1 MTKRKSP
8 LLPFLSIVAI
18 VCICLGIIVLAI
30 SLVSLQNQSRT
41 IFGSPDPNLTWSEKI
56 YYQSILL
63 LNSTELTRRD
73 SSNEE
78 EVAFVIEPGE
88 STQSVID
95 KLNQA
100 GLITNKKAF
109 QAYLLYRGLDTS
121 LQAGNYQIKR
131 AISPMDIAHLMQ
143 NASPGEVTFNILA
156 GWRVEEIST
165 ALPTSGLEFSP
176 DEFLAEVQVM
186 PEPFQSNFAVPDK
199 NGVEGFLMPGSYTL
213 DRKTTAEQFILAALQ
228 EFERQMSIELKS
240 GFKKQGLSLYQA
252 VILAS
257 IVEREAIVDEEMPV
271 IASVFL
277 NRLTIDMELDSDPTV
292 QYALGYNKKQ
302 KNWWTNPLTSDHLQ
316 IDSPYNTYLNPGLP
330 PGPIC
335 NPGVAAL
342 SAVANPA
349 NTSYYYFRASC
360 AKDGRHDFSQTFE
373 EHLQKS
379 CP

>member
-1 MTKRKSP
+1 M
-8 LLPFLSIVAI
+8 
-18 VCICLGIIVLAI
+18 LAI
-30 SLVSLQNQSRT
+30 SLVSLQNQSQT

-63 LNSTELTRRD
+63 LNGTELTRRD
-73 SSNEE
+73 STNEE

-100 GLITNKKAF
+100 GLISNKKAF

-131 AISPMDIAHLMQ
+131 AISPIDIAHLMQ
-143 NASPGEVTFNILA
+143 NASPGEVKFNILA

-165 ALPTSGLEFSP
+165 TLPTSGLEFSP

-186 PEPFQSNFAVPDK
+186 PEPFQSYFAVPDK
-199 NGVEGFLMPGSYTL
+199 NGVEGFLMPGSYNL

-228 EFERQMSIELKS
+228 EFERQNSIELKS
-240 GFKKQGLSLYQA
+240 GFEKQGLSLYQA

-277 NRLTIDMELDSDPTV
+277 NRLAIDMKLDSDPTV

-302 KNWWTNPLTSDHLQ
+302 KTWWTNPLTSDHLQ

-330 PGPIC
+330 PSPIC

-360 AKDGRHDFSQTFE
+360 AKDGRHDFSQTFD